1 MIATYLT
8 TIDRARPSTCGT
20 SIGRLGGTVA
30 YESTAEPIKLGY
42 LFDFVLPD
50 GYPAEMRADLTQPF
64 ELVFEEGLEQGII
77 DRPVEIVFR
86 EVEGLPKGTVK
97 AVIDAYGELVDE
109 GCLAVFGP
117 SITDNCV
124 PTKEAIEERF
134 HVPAISVTGIEDWLG
149 EWTFS
154 LSMGSMTDEPIF
166 WAHLLAKR
174 GLDDVGVLVEQ
185 SLVGETLHQ
194 VLPRGLPRQGHP
206 HRRRGAD
213 RPDRAGHQRRGAQ
226 AARGQGAGAS
236 CTAASGSAS
245 CSIEPGARGARL
257 GPAAVHGHVVP
268 ERVDQPDRVE
278 RDPRLDRPRPVRRR
292 ATTSARTSSTSTRPR
307 YGRRPEYCVPVV
319 NRDLATVLLRA
330 FADAR
335 PLSPLGCQGGAGAG
349 EDAPRRVGCARA
361 PGSPSASTRTAAGW
375 APGYLV
381 ARQLDPDGT
390 TAHLVERFGQD

>member
-1 MIATYLT
+1 M
-8 TIDRARPSTCGT
+8 S
-20 SIGRLGGTVA
+20 

-50 GYPAEMRADLTQPF
+50 GYPQEMREDLTNAF
-64 ELVFEEGLEQGII
+64 DIVFEDGLQRGII
-77 DRPVEIVFR
+77 DRPVQIVFR

-97 AVIDAYGELVDE
+97 AVIDAYDELVDE

-117 SITDNCV
+117 AITDNCV

-134 HVPAISVTGIEDWLG
+134 RVPAISVTGSEEWLG

-174 GLDDVGVLVEQ
+174 GLDDIGVLVEQ
-185 SLVGETLHQ
+185 SLVGESYLKSFRGACRD
-194 VLPRGLPRQGHP
+194 RGLRIIAEEPIAQTAQDIGDAVRKLHAAKVRAVVHCGFGFGVVLINPVLQELDWDPPRFMGTSFQNAWINPIVWNAIVGWI
-206 HRRRGAD
+206 GLDQYDEGNQVGQEFLDAY
-213 RPDRAGHQRRGAQ
+213 
-226 AARGQGAGAS
+226 AAK
-236 CTAASGSAS
+236 
-245 CSIEPGARGARL
+245 
-257 GPAAVHGHVVP
+257 
-268 ERVDQPDRVE
+268 
-278 RDPRLDRPRPVRRR
+278 
-292 ATTSARTSSTSTRPR
+292 

-335 PLSPLGCQGGAGAG
+335 PLTPKGVR
-349 EDAPRRVGCARA
+349 DALERVKLLSAA
-361 PGSPSASTRTAAGW
+361 SGSPGTRISFGRWMHRGW
-375 APGYLV
+375 MGAGYLV
-381 ARQLDPDGT
+381 ARSLDPDGS

>member
-1 MIATYLT
+1 M
-8 TIDRARPSTCGT
+8 
-20 SIGRLGGTVA
+20 A

-50 GYPAEMRADLTQPF
+50 GFPKENRADLTQSF
-64 ELVFEEGLEQGII
+64 ELVFEEGLAQGII

-124 PTKEAIEERF
+124 PTREAIEERF
-134 HVPAISVTGIEDWLG
+134 RVPAISVTGSEEWLG

-185 SLVGETLHQ
+185 SLVGESYIKSFRAACAAKGIRIVAEEPIAQTAQDIGDAVRKLHDADVQ
-194 VLPRGLPRQGHP
+194 AVVHCGFGFGVVLIGPVLEELAWDPPRFMGTSFQNAWINEIVWNAIVGWT
-206 HRRRGAD
+206 G
-213 RPDRAGHQRRGAQ
+213 
-226 AARGQGAGAS
+226 
-236 CTAASGSAS
+236 
-245 CSIEPGARGARL
+245 
-257 GPAAVHGHVVP
+257 
-268 ERVDQPDRVE
+268 VDQYDDGNEVGQAF
-278 RDPRLDRPRPVRRR
+278 LDRY
-292 ATTSARTSSTSTRPR
+292 ADR

-319 NRDLATVLLRA
+319 NRDLATVLLHA

-335 PLSPLGCQGGAGAG
+335 PLSPRGVR
-349 EDAPRRVGCARA
+349 DALERVKLLPAA
-361 PGSPSASTRTAAGW
+361 SGSPGTRISFGRYQHRGW
-375 APGYLV
+375 MGAGYLV
-381 ARQLDPDGT
+381 ARRLDPDGS
-390 TAHLVERFGQD
+390 TAHLVERFGRD